1 MWTQRDQL
9 QAFQFLRRRIVSA
22 LQFGDA
28 NHPVAPGRRVL
39 VATASGLGAM
49 LLICGGF
56 LVFAVLRPG
65 STADWRQPGQILI
78 EKESGAGFVL
88 GADGLVHP
96 VLNYASARLLIG
108 GDRTTSIAAKALAG
122 APRGRPLGIPDA
134 PASLAA
140 RRALIEGPWAVCAGG
155 SGRKEPAAVVTTLV
169 IGRPAPQRPMAPGQ
183 GIIVAGADGS
193 RHLVSDGRRMRLR
206 GNAVVA
212 LGWDAVQPTPVSEAW
227 LGAVPPGPE
236 LALLNVRNSGDAGP
250 QLAGKRTRVGQV
262 LLAKGV
268 DGENRYYVATR
279 AALVPIGQTEAA
291 LIVGNPNNEA
301 AYPDGVARPL
311 TVSAADITA
320 SGLVA
325 QRAEEHPYPPRLP
338 KLVRGD
344 GATTVLCAG
353 GTSAGA
359 SQFWTAAAPPLPA
372 GGRALP
378 VAKKAR
384 ESGAADQ
391 VYVAPG
397 TGLLVTGPRPAGG
410 DEAATSPM
418 YLVTDQ
424 GVRFRLRDRDDA
436 AALGYGDTPPTTVS
450 TGLLELLPSGPE
462 LSTEAAR
469 QEAK

>member
-108 GDRTTSIAAKALAG
+108 GDRTTSIAAKSLAG

-155 SGRKEPAAVVTTLV
+155 SGRNEPDAAAAVVTTLV

-183 GIIVAGADGS
+183 GIIVAGADGA
-193 RHLVSDGRRMRLR
+193 RHLVSDGRRLRLR

-227 LGAVPPGPE
+227 LGAVPKGPE

-311 TVSAADITA
+311 TS
-320 SGLVA
+320 
-325 QRAEEHPYPPRLP
+325 PPR
-338 KLVRGD
+338 
-344 GATTVLCAG
+344 
-353 GTSAGA
+353 
-359 SQFWTAAAPPLPA
+359 
-372 GGRALP
+372 
-378 VAKKAR
+378 
-384 ESGAADQ
+384 
-391 VYVAPG
+391 
-397 TGLLVTGPRPAGG
+397 
-410 DEAATSPM
+410 TSPPPGSSRSAPRN
-418 YLVTDQ
+418 TPIHR
-424 GVRFRLRDRDDA
+424 GCRSWCA
-436 AALGYGDTPPTTVS
+436 AKGRPPCS
-450 TGLLELLPSGPE
+450 AP
-462 LSTEAAR
+462 A
-469 QEAK
+469 